1 MGAILPGDGKGTLFA
16 AAHFVRFWHK
26 AVMAIISSVMSA
38 FGKADIRRTSL
49 NISAMKQIAHQLQQ
63 ETTRVLTSLRKERLN
78 MCGLSDDDRQIQ
90 SAFQFAHFRAA
101 KVFTPFA
108 ASRAQAQRPSQSH
121 Q

>member
-1 MGAILPGDGKGTLFA
+1 
-16 AAHFVRFWHK
+16 
-26 AVMAIISSVMSA
+26 
-38 FGKADIRRTSL
+38 
-49 NISAMKQIAHQLQQ
+49 MKQIAHQLQQ

-101 KVFTPFA
+101 KVFA